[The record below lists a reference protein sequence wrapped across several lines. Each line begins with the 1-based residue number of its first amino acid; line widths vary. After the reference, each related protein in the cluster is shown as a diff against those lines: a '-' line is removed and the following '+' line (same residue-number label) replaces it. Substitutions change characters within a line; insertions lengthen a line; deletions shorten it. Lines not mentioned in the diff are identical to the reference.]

1 LLSDF
6 FIFYGYLLITE
17 KNIQRKE
24 MIPFTDE
31 ELIAPV
37 TKVIDKV
44 RPSLALDG
52 GDIDFITVKNATV
65 YVQLKGACIGCA
77 SSGSTLKYGVERQ
90 LRMDIHPELCVVNV
104 PIGMEN
110 DIDKL

>member
-1 LLSDF
+1 M
-6 FIFYGYLLITE
+6 IKGKI
-17 KNIQRKE
+17 

-31 ELIAPV
+31 ELMEPV
-37 TKVIDKV
+37 RNVIDKV

-52 GDIDFITVKNATV
+52 GDIDFITVKNGTV

-104 PIGMEN
+104 PFGMEN
-110 DIDKL
+110 DIDNL

>member
-1 LLSDF
+1 
-6 FIFYGYLLITE
+6 
-17 KNIQRKE
+17 

-31 ELIAPV
+31 ELMEPV
-37 TKVIDKV
+37 SNVIDKV

-52 GDIDFITVKNATV
+52 GDIDFITVKNGTV
-65 YVQLKGACIGCA
+65 YVQLKGACVGCA

-104 PIGMEN
+104 QFGMEN
-110 DIDKL
+110 DIENL

>member
-1 LLSDF
+1 
-6 FIFYGYLLITE
+6 
-17 KNIQRKE
+17 

-31 ELIAPV
+31 ELINPV
-37 TKVIDKV
+37 RNVIDKV

-52 GDIDFITVKNATV
+52 GDVDFITVKNSKV
-65 YVQLKGACIGCA
+65 YIQLKGACIGCA
-77 SSGSTLKYGVERQ
+77 SSGTTLKYGVERQ
-90 LRMDIHPELCVVNV
+90 LKMDIHPELTVINV

>member
-1 LLSDF
+1 
-6 FIFYGYLLITE
+6 
-17 KNIQRKE
+17 

-31 ELIAPV
+31 ELINPV
-37 TKVIDKV
+37 RNVIDKV

-52 GDIDFITVKNATV
+52 GDVDFITVRNSKV
-65 YVQLKGACIGCA
+65 YIQLKGACIGCA
-77 SSGSTLKYGVERQ
+77 SSGTTLKYGVERQ
-90 LRMDIHPELCVVNV
+90 LKMDIHPELTVINV

>member
-1 LLSDF
+1 
-6 FIFYGYLLITE
+6 
-17 KNIQRKE
+17 

-31 ELIAPV
+31 ELMNPV
-37 TKVIDKV
+37 QAAIDKI

-52 GDIDFITVKNATV
+52 GDINFITVKNGNV

-90 LRMDIHPELCVVNV
+90 LKMDIHPELTVINV

-110 DIDKL
+110 DIDNL